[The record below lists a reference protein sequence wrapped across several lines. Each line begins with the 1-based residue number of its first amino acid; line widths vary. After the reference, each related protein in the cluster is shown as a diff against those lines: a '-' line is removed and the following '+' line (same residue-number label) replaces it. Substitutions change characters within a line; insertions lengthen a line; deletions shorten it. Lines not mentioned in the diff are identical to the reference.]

1 MREPQSALYAGKV
14 MHQRL
19 KPRRHRLSYR
29 MFLLLLDLDEIDA
42 LGARLRLFSRN
53 RFNFFGFVDRDHGD
67 NSDGSLRAYV
77 ERQLNASGIEADG
90 GPIRLLSMP
99 RMLGYAFNPL
109 SVYFCH
115 RRQGDLSA
123 ILYEVSNTFGQRHSY
138 LIPVADSGREG
149 LIEQHCDKHF
159 YVSPFI
165 AMGMRYRF
173 RVSPPGDEVSIH
185 ITASD
190 DQGPLIVASFSG
202 KRRPLTDATLARA
215 FLAYPLLTIKVIAA
229 IHWEAL
235 LLWAKGMRLY
245 ERPQPPREPVTHVA
259 VDKNSQ
265 GEPGQMSLDTEPGHQ
280 NRTLANGI
288 L

>member
-1 MREPQSALYAGKV
+1 MPEPQSALYAGKV

-42 LGARLRLFSRN
+42 LAARLRLFSRN

-67 NSDGSLRAYV
+67 KSGGSLRAYV

-99 RMLGYAFNPL
+99 RMFGYAFNPL

-115 RRQGDLSA
+115 RRQGDLTA

-138 LIPVADSGREG
+138 LIPVDDSGREG
-149 LIEQHCDKHF
+149 SIEQHCDKHF
-159 YVSPFI
+159 YVSPFL
-165 AMGMRYRF
+165 AMDMHYRF
-173 RVSPPGDEVSIH
+173 RVGPPGDEVSIH
-185 ITASD
+185 ITGSD

-202 KRRPLTDATLARA
+202 RRRRLTDATLARA
-215 FLAYPLLTIKVIAA
+215 LLAYPLLTIKIIAA

-235 LLWAKGMRLY
+235 LLWAKGMRFHA
-245 ERPQPPREPVTHVA
+245 RPDPPRQPVTHVSMERH
-259 VDKNSQ
+259 SQ
-265 GEPGQMSLDTEPGHQ
+265 REIEPS
-280 NRTLANGI
+280 
-288 L
+288 

>member
-1 MREPQSALYAGKV
+1 MPESALYAGKV

-42 LGARLRLFSRN
+42 LAATLRFFSRN
-53 RFNFFGFVDRDHGD
+53 RFNFFGFVDRDYGD
-67 NSDGSLRAYV
+67 HSDGSLRAYV
-77 ERQLNASGIEADG
+77 ERQLKVSGIEADG

-115 RRQGDLSA
+115 RRQGDLCA

-138 LIPVADSGREG
+138 LIPVDDSGREG

-165 AMGMRYRF
+165 AMGMRYGF
-173 RVSPPGDEVSIH
+173 RVRQPGDKVSIQ
-185 ITASD
+185 ITARD
-190 DQGPLIVASFSG
+190 DEGPLIVASFAG
-202 KRRPLTDATLARA
+202 KRRPLSDATLARA
-215 FLAYPLLTIKVIAA
+215 FLGYPLLTLKVIAG

-235 LLWAKGMRLY
+235 LLWLKGIRLY
-245 ERPQPPREPVTHVA
+245 SRPVPPREPVTHVFEERHCEREI
-259 VDKNSQ
+259 
-265 GEPGQMSLDTEPGHQ
+265 EPS
-280 NRTLANGI
+280 
-288 L
+288 